1 MKTSKYNALAEFN
14 AAPFSVS
21 GLKANSP
28 VKSLIS
34 TILSRGEVRTG
45 YYQGR
50 GRHTKAVD
58 LTYCVTTILDLY
70 DIAYETGNDAPRGG
84 VCGKFVKVTS
94 PAFLKEV
101 RAVMERENA
110 QAEAA
115 KEEHRRQAEA
125 YKRHIEWVEDEASR
139 LDLNPYME
147 EIKAI
152 YEENWKKVSYWSNL
166 TYPTQLS
173 RKEIGKICWE
183 LTHRYKG
190 FNTEVLKKA
199 LQSLTL
205 K

>member
-1 MKTSKYNALAEFN
+1 MKTSKYNALTEFN

-28 VKSLIS
+28 VKSQIS
-34 TILSRGEVRTG
+34 TILRRGEVRTG

-58 LTYCVTTILDLY
+58 LTDAVTTILDLY
-70 DIAYETGNDAPRGG
+70 EIAYEKGNDAPRGG
-84 VCGKFVKVTS
+84 IGGKFVKVTS

-101 RAVMERENA
+101 RAVMEREKA
-110 QAEAA
+110 QADAA
-115 KEEHRRQAEA
+115 KEEQRRQVEA
-125 YKRHIEWVEDEASR
+125 YKRHMEWVETEASR

-152 YEENWKKVSYWSNL
+152 YEENWKKVSYWSKL
-166 TYPTQLS
+166 TYPTRLS

>member
-21 GLKANSP
+21 GLRANSP

-34 TILSRGEVRTG
+34 TILRKGEVHTG

-58 LTYCVTTILDLY
+58 FTYTVTTILDLY

-84 VCGKFVKVTS
+84 IGGKFVKVTS

-101 RAVMERENA
+101 RAVMERDKA
-110 QAEAA
+110 QADAA

-125 YKRHIEWVEDEASR
+125 YKRHMEWVEAEACK
-139 LDLNPYME
+139 LDLAPYME

-152 YEENWKKVSYWSNL
+152 YEDNWRKVSYWDKL
-166 TYPTQLS
+166 TYPSSLS

-183 LTHRYKG
+183 LTHRHKG

-205 K
+205 R

>member
-1 MKTSKYNALAEFN
+1 MKTSKYNALTEFN

-34 TILSRGEVRTG
+34 TILRRGEVRTG
-45 YYQGR
+45 YYQGS

-58 LTYCVTTILDLY
+58 LTDAVTTILDLY

-84 VCGKFVKVTS
+84 ICGNYVKVTS
-94 PAFLKEV
+94 PAFLKEA
-101 RAVMERENA
+101 RAVMEREKA

-115 KEEHRRQAEA
+115 KEEHIRQAEA
-125 YKRHIEWVEDEASR
+125 YDRHMLWVEEEASK

-152 YEENWKKVSYWSNL
+152 YEDNWKKVSYWSNL
-166 TYPTQLS
+166 TYPTRLS

-183 LTHRYKG
+183 LTHRHKG

-199 LQSLTL
+199 LQSLKL